1 MAASPNNA
9 ELDRTACAVA
19 DAAHAAQASATADD
33 IVCAAN
39 IAENPYKRDFP
50 LLANHPDLVFLDSA
64 ATAQR
69 PKVVLDA
76 QRRFYEE
83 MNANALRG
91 LYRLSVEAT
100 EAIEAARAHI
110 ARFIGAADPREIV
123 FTRNASEA
131 LNLVAHAFA
140 PAVLEPGDEVCIT
153 IMEHHSNLIPWQ
165 QACRAA
171 GARLVYL
178 YPDEHGTI
186 SEAEMD
192 AKIGP
197 RTKIVAATQVS
208 NVLGIENP
216 ISAMAERVHAH
227 GGYLVVDGAQSVPHL
242 PVDVR
247 KLGAD
252 FFAFSAHKALGP
264 FGIGVLWGSLDL
276 LEAMPPFLT
285 GGEMISSV
293 TETDAVWAPV
303 PEKFEAGTQDAA
315 GIYATAAAIAYVESV
330 GIDVIAARERALV
343 RYCMEEMAKLPF
355 ITIIGSPDPDM
366 HHGVISFN
374 VNGIHPHDV
383 ASILDMDQVAI
394 RAGHHCAQPLLTWL
408 GVENLACCRA
418 SLAFYNDK
426 KDVDALIAGLGN
438 VWRTFNG

>member
-1 MAASPNNA
+1 MSNPIDIAA
-9 ELDRTACAVA
+9 
-19 DAAHAAQASATADD
+19 
-33 IVCAAN
+33 
-39 IAENPYKRDFP
+39 NPYKQDFP
-50 LLANHPDLVFLDSA
+50 LLAANPDLAFLDSA

-69 PKVVLDA
+69 PAVALDA
-76 QRRFYEE
+76 QRAFYED

-100 EAIEAARAHI
+100 ESIEAARAHI

-197 RTKIVAATQVS
+197 RTKIVAAAQVS

-293 TETDAVWAPV
+293 TETDALWAPV

-315 GIYATAAAIAYVESV
+315 GIVAASAALGYLE
-330 GIDVIAARERALV
+330 GIGWDALQAREQALV
-343 RYCMEEMAKLPF
+343 RAAMERMAALPYLE
-355 ITIIGSPDPDM
+355 IIGHPDPAQ
-366 HHGVISFN
+366 HHGAISFN
-374 VNGIHPHDV
+374 VRGIHPHDV
-383 ASILDMDQVAI
+383 ASILDEQNVAI
-394 RAGHHCAQPLLTWL
+394 RAGHHCAQPLLAWL
-408 GVENLACCRA
+408 GVESCCRA
-418 SLAFYNDK
+418 SLAFYNDES
-426 KDVDALIAGLGN
+426 DIDALVNGLDS